1 MRKLSLLVI
10 PVAALAACGG
20 DDGGDVTPIDGP
32 TSDTAPVTCTVSTDS
47 YGDKGALQGAA
58 TFAASTMNPAIYRIA
73 MQGLLEGAEPTDV
86 LFIDFFTGYEPFGT
100 QMAPTAVV
108 PGTYPLSGA
117 QLDFETCGVC
127 VTIGTNATQTGYDD
141 DYMVTG
147 GSVTVTAVGDAV
159 GETLTFSVSNLQ
171 FQHVN
176 IDPQTGATT
185 AVGDGCTTSI
195 SNATFTGMVMAPQMI
210 AVGATTIP
218 GRPTKTRF

>member
-1 MRKLSLLVI
+1 MRKLSLFVI

-20 DDGGDVTPIDGP
+20 GDDGDVTPLDGS
-32 TSDTAPVTCTVSTDS
+32 TGDTAPVTCTVSTDS

-58 TFAASTMNPAIYRIA
+58 TFAASQMNPAIYRIA

-86 LFIDFFTGYEPFGT
+86 LFIDFYTGYEPFGT

-108 PGTYPLSGA
+108 PGTYQLTGA
-117 QLDFETCGVC
+117 QTDYETCGVC

-171 FQHVN
+171 LQHVN
-176 IDPQTGATT
+176 IDPMSGATT

-195 SNATFTGMVMAPQMI
+195 SAATFTGTVMAPMM
-210 AVGATTIP
+210 ATGAATIP